1 MHRQFSVTNL
11 EESPPKGALKHGT
24 PLCLRRRK
32 ACAVNLASEAGS
44 ILQKE
49 PLPGSS
55 CERATFTKYLFN
67 DKL

>member
-1 MHRQFSVTNL
+1 MTVTNL
-11 EESPPKGALKHGT
+11 EERPPKGALKHGT

-44 ILQKE
+44 ILQNE

-55 CERATFTKYLFN
+55 
-67 DKL
+67 